1 MNYFRA
7 PVLLSLFL
15 AFASV
20 AQAIA
25 NVTRDGRYLYNNAG
39 RFYIKGVAYQPQG
52 QVTNAAS
59 NPFLEP
65 STYIDPLANVSACQR
80 DLPFLQQLTVNVIR
94 VYSVNSSSNHDG
106 CMNLFSQAGI
116 YTM

>member
-25 NVTRDGRYLYNNAG
+25 NVTRFERYLYTDEG
-39 RFYIKGVAYQPQG
+39 TTRFYIKGVAYQNQG
-52 QVTNAAS
+52 HSCFHS
-59 NPFLEP
+59 NFM
-65 STYIDPLANVSACQR
+65 TYVSN
-80 DLPFLQQLTVNVIR
+80 T
-94 VYSVNSSSNHDG
+94 
-106 CMNLFSQAGI
+106 
-116 YTM
+116 